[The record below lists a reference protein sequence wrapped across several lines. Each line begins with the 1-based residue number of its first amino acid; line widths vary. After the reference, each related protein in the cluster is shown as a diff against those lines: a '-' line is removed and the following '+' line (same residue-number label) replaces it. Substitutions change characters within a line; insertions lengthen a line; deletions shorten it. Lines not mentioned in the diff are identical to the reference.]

1 MKINPEK
8 IITDQS
14 LSFANNRIFLIN
26 GNEDT
31 YIEKIS
37 ATIVERLRGQGFEEV
52 EKQNEIRN
60 LPEDLLINEQSL
72 FHNKKITIF
81 NNIKNFDIEGVER
94 LNLEDRAIII
104 IDKKI
109 KNSSKLKN
117 YFNLSKILVC
127 VSCYDLSKEV
137 KKKIADYF
145 FSKNNIVLEKD
156 CYWFFLD
163 RSSDKYMLFE
173 NEIIKMISY
182 DKKIIS
188 VKDLTLL
195 LSVQSN
201 ENIDNL
207 FFTILMR
214 PNNII
219 TESLRT
225 INSSTD
231 SYLLLQRAK
240 LYLGFFLLSTNQLD
254 ASNNFPKYLF
264 LVKDKYLNIFGKLS
278 LQKKIFFITLV
289 KRTEILLRKNNDM
302 HLIVIQRFLLNLK
315 KLLT

>member
-289 KRTEILLRKNNDM
+289 KRTEILLRKHNDM

>member
-315 KLLT
+315 KLLA